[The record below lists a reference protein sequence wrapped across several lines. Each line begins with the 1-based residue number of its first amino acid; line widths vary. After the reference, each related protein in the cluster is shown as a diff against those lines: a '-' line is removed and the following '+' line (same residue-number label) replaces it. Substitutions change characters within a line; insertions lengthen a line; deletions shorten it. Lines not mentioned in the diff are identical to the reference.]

1 MTRLIKNMMPTTER
15 GNLLDKVTT
24 SAVPHS
30 VHLTQHGHGYHPVDW
45 AFENLH
51 GRNDHRVEGK
61 DQ

>member
-1 MTRLIKNMMPTTER
+1 MMPTTER
-15 GNLLDKVTT
+15 GNLLEKVPT